1 MSTAATP
8 TTDTHK
14 KEVGAEVEK
23 ALSDAAS
30 SKEVA
35 VSAKEDATSDKEDAA
50 SAKQVATSARAGLST
65 VETAVE
71 EHTTEIETSP
81 MPVRARKSR
90 TSEAFLL
97 RSLRLIDDDLRC

>member
-1 MSTAATP
+1 MSTAVTP
-8 TTDTHK
+8 TELWAAIGPHK
-14 KEVGAEVEK
+14 KEVGGEVEK
-23 ALSDAAS
+23 ARSDAAS
-30 SKEVA
+30 SKDLA
-35 VSAKEDATSDKEDAA
+35 VSAKQDAA